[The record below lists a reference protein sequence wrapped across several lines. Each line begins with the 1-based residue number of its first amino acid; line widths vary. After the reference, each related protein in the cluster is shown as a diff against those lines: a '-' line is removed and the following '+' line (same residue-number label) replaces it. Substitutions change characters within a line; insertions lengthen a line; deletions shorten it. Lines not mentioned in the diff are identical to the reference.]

1 MSHISDRVVALTAAA
16 SARDTVRPRPPR
28 QAHAARLR
36 SRFGWADATPEF
48 SMPRREKRWQ
58 PRMDWAISGRGW
70 LCFLPCRAWTM
81 GHVYSIYIYIY
92 THSLTHS
99 LVPFISPQLSPLRSD
114 ILVSRT
120 CRLVETRERTEDLSR
135 PHTFSIDRFRCWFR
149 NETCGWD
156 NRSVQN
162 YARAAVQWPCHQ
174 ALEKY

>member
-81 GHVYSIYIYIY
+81 GHVYSIYIYIL

-99 LVPFISPQLSPLRSD
+99 LTRPLHFSPTVSSSIGHTSIAHVPAGGNERENGRPLPAAHVLDRSLPL
-114 ILVSRT
+114 LVSERDV
-120 CRLVETRERTEDLSR
+120 RL
-135 PHTFSIDRFRCWFR
+135 
-149 NETCGWD
+149 G
-156 NRSVQN
+156 
-162 YARAAVQWPCHQ
+162 
-174 ALEKY
+174 